1 MSLFSRKTT
10 SGIDWLLLGPALG
23 IIFAGV
29 ITMTSFGEV
38 NSFAVRQLVFTI
50 VGIVAAYGISF
61 LDVRSLASSR
71 WVIPILYGVGI
82 LLLLGLFVF
91 GATFNGATSW
101 YSLGVISFQPVD
113 IMNLFFIFI
122 LAKYLSRRHVE
133 IARFKHLIVTGI
145 YFFIPFVLVVLQP
158 DFGSAMVLL
167 AIWIGVLLMSGL
179 TRRHIV
185 IFAIVAA
192 VVGGV
197 LWGGVFQDYQKER
210 ITAFLSPQA
219 DVLGAGYNA
228 YQSKIA
234 IGSGQLLG
242 KGVGYGTQ
250 SRLQFLPE
258 NETDFIF
265 ASFAE
270 EWGFVGALAILIFF
284 GIIFVRLMYVAQHA
298 SSNFLRYIIIGAA
311 IYMAS
316 HMILNIG
323 MNLGLLPVTG
333 VTLPFMSYG
342 GSHLVLEWILLG
354 VVLAIQRYH
363 MRVAHPDDMKYEF
376 EGLSSE

>member
-1 MSLFSRKTT
+1 MSQIFSRTRA
-10 SGIDWLLLGPALG
+10 GIDWWLVGPALG
-23 IIFAGV
+23 IILAGV
-29 ITMTSFGEV
+29 LTMTSFGAV
-38 NSFAVRQLVFTI
+38 NAFAVRQLVFSL
-50 VGIVAAYGISF
+50 VGLVAAYGIS
-61 LDVRSLASSR
+61 LVDIRSLASSR
-71 WVIPILYGVGI
+71 WVIPILYLVGI
-82 LLLLGLFVF
+82 VLLLGLFVF

-101 YSLGVISFQPVD
+101 YSLGIISFQPVD
-113 IMNLFFIFI
+113 IMNLFLIFI

-133 IARFKHLIVTGI
+133 IARFKHLVVTGV

-179 TRRHIV
+179 TRKHIV
-185 IFAIVAA
+185 VFTVGAA
-192 VVGGV
+192 LVGGV
-197 LWGGVFQDYQKER
+197 LWGFVFQDYQKDR

-234 IGSGQLLG
+234 IGSGQVVG
-242 KGVGYGTQ
+242 KGLGYGTQ

-270 EWGFVGALAILIFF
+270 EWGFVGSVAILVLF
-284 GIIFVRLMYVAQHA
+284 GMIFVRLMHIARYAA
-298 SSNFLRYIIIGAA
+298 SNFLRYIVIGVA

-316 HMILNIG
+316 HMILNVG
-323 MNLGLLPVTG
+323 MNIGLLPVTG

-354 VVLAIQRYH
+354 IVLAIERYH
-363 MRVAHPDDMKYEF
+363 MRDAHPDDMRYEF